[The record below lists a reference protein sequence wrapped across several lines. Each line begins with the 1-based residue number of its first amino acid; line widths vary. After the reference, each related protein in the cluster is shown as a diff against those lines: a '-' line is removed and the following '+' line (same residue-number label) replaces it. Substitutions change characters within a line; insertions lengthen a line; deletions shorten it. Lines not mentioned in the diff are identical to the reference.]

1 MPTVLEL
8 KIIAEDEDGNER
20 TIEVEINLDELPSS
34 TEESSE
40 NSENS
45 ELSFI
50 PLNDQL
56 KTQAQQTDSYGEKIM
71 SLVS

>member
-20 TIEVEINLDELPSS
+20 TIEVEINLDELPTS
-34 TEESSE
+34 TE

-56 KTQAQQTDSYGEKIM
+56 KIQAQQTDSYGEKIM